1 LAPYRDERDRRRQ
14 DLVRHIRGTGR
25 SSQPLREIFRVVT
38 YRLCT
43 TVLCE
48 VTPSAVLVA
57 SELFGTR
64 ICVVAVAVV
73 CIGVPVPF
81 AVTLPQDVS

>member
-1 LAPYRDERDRRRQ
+1 
-14 DLVRHIRGTGR
+14 
-25 SSQPLREIFRVVT
+25 LRESFGKRSALEFRYGKTFFRAAT

-57 SELFGTR
+57 SELFGTWV
-64 ICVVAVAVV
+64 CVVPEGVV

-81 AVTLPQDVS
+81 AVTLPQEVS